1 MSMDLIEFE
10 QALLESA
17 KNGTFAKLTLSK
29 PAKKSSDLKNVY
41 LRLADMKGQLHF
53 SFTYRYKTKDQV
65 KNYTLSETW
74 DQINELLK
82 EAFRSATLMTTEY
95 DIQVQIS
102 KKGKVL
108 LNRQKPSITQAPDL
122 SHDKIK
128 LKRSSSNENY
138 LYHLGITTVTGE
150 VIPKMADKYRQ
161 INKYL
166 EIVDGLVSKAN
177 LPDKVHAVDMGSG
190 KGYLTFA
197 LYHFLKYKKGID
209 IEITGIELRVELVDL
224 CNQVA
229 QKCGFDN
236 LTFKAQ
242 SIESFSPKSIDIL
255 IALHAC
261 NTATDDALA
270 KGILSQSALI
280 ICAPCCHKQI
290 RQQVKGKKQEHPILR
305 YGIFQERHFE
315 MVTDTIRALL
325 LEKNGYATKVFEFI
339 SNEHTAK
346 NIMIVGTKTDSQVN
360 KQAQGQITTLK
371 AEYNIDFHYLEQLL
385 NERS

>member
-1 MSMDLIEFE
+1 MSMDLVEFE

-128 LKRSSSNENY
+128 FKRSSSNENY
-138 LYHLGITTVTGE
+138 LYHLGITTATGE
-150 VIPKMADKYRQ
+150 VIPKMADKYKQ

-177 LPDKVHAVDMGSG
+177 LPNKVHAVDMGSG

>member
-82 EAFRSATLMTTEY
+82 EAFRSAILMTTEY

-138 LYHLGITTVTGE
+138 LYHLGITTATGE

-270 KGILSQSALI
+270 KGVLSQSALI

>member
-1 MSMDLIEFE
+1 MSMDLVEFE

-74 DQINELLK
+74 DKINELLK

-128 LKRSSSNENY
+128 IKRSSSNENY
-138 LYHLGITTVTGE
+138 LYHLGITTATGE
-150 VIPKMADKYRQ
+150 VIPKMADKYKQ

-177 LPDKVHAVDMGSG
+177 LPNKVHAVDMGSG

-315 MVTDTIRALL
+315 KVTDTIRALL

-360 KQAQGQITTLK
+360 KQAQEQITTLK

>member
-82 EAFRSATLMTTEY
+82 EAFRSAILMTTEY

-138 LYHLGITTVTGE
+138 LYHLGITTATGE

-177 LPDKVHAVDMGSG
+177 LPNKVHAVDMGSG